1 MPRRRLP
8 RRLPLP
14 PAAAAACRRRRRRL
28 TLPARAPLRPLLPPA
43 ADLCD
48 NKFHTEALS
57 DLLQDEARF
66 GFIVMDG
73 MGTLYGALCG
83 NTRDVLQKISVDLPK
98 KHGRGGQSS
107 VRFARLRVE
116 KRHNY
121 MRKVGELAVQHYI
134 PDGERPNIKGLVL
147 AGAAELK
154 NELVTNGLL
163 DPRLV
168 AIIVRSVDT
177 SYGGENGFNQAIAL
191 AADALANVKFTEERT
206 LIQKLFDE
214 ITLDSGKY
222 CFGIADTFT
231 ALEMSAVETLIVWE
245 DLDVQRVEL
254 KHPVTGALSVLH
266 VAAGRAGGGAAGAAA
281 ADKDA
286 AFKCPTTGVDLEVV
300 DKTPLTEWFA
310 VRYKDFGAKLEFVTN
325 KSQEGSQF
333 VKGFGGIGG
342 VLRWK
347 VDFLSIADHTEAG
360 EKAAAIVA
368 AKAAAA
374 AARAAAA
381 AAGGAGAAA
390 GAGAGADDDDDDDG
404 ADAGGDDAEEPTPT
418 TYEEERAC
426 AAPRRALRA
435 RRAPPPP
442 ALPARPLASHS
453 HAPPRLPRAVD
464 FM

>member
-1 MPRRRLP
+1 
-8 RRLPLP
+8 
-14 PAAAAACRRRRRRL
+14 
-28 TLPARAPLRPLLPPA
+28 
-43 ADLCD
+43 
-48 NKFHTEALS
+48 
-57 DLLQDEARF
+57 
-66 GFIVMDG
+66 MDG

-83 NTRDVLQKISVDLPK
+83 NTRDVLQVRAAAAAPRVGAPARRRVHRPCPPPSICQKISVDLPK

-177 SYGGENGFNQAIAL
+177 SYGGENGFNQAITL
-191 AADALANVKFTEERT
+191 AADALANVKFTEERV
-206 LIQKLFDE
+206 LIQKMFDE

-245 DLDVQRVEL
+245 DLDVLRVEL
-254 KHPVTGALSVLH
+254 KHPVTGATSVLH
-266 VAAGRAGGGAAGAAA
+266 VAKDDRAASAGGGAGAA
-281 ADKDA
+281 DA
-286 AFKCPTTGVDLEVV
+286 AFKCPATGVDLEVV

-360 EKAAAIVA
+360 EKAAAITA
-368 AKAAAA
+368 AKAATL

-381 AAGGAGAAA
+381 AAAAAAAGGAAGGAA
-390 GAGAGADDDDDDDG
+390 GAGGAADDLGDLDGDAEEAGDDDDE
-404 ADAGGDDAEEPTPT
+404 AEAPTSLA
-418 TYEEERAC
+418 YLEEE
-426 AAPRRALRA
+426 L
-435 RRAPPPP
+435 
-442 ALPARPLASHS
+442 
-453 HAPPRLPRAVD
+453 D